1 MFAPQNQQPT
11 VIDAMTGTLQDWYDA
26 VDVALKTS
34 EIIPGNYEYST
45 AISYGSV
52 GDISEGDNTTFD
64 IATDRFR
71 IISLDNSF
79 ITLEQDVTINVPDL
93 SKCVFK
99 EWYIGYKFSG
109 DIIDQYR
116 MFSNTDKVQDVHNAH
131 YEWFMLY
138 NSVSDEAKNNSD
150 CYATLDKIRNKNPLV
165 PGVYCDFSNYT
176 GAVNGVHVTIPL
188 RIPLASFLMLYN
200 LKYFPN
206 WAGKLSVDIY
216 PTYLN
221 LVVAPVVNMNDYS
234 VITRIKTPAVYEED
248 GVTIKTEAVTEKITV
263 KTALEAALNG
273 DYKIDLGFRNIG
285 EKGVNNNILATD
297 STVTST
303 IFTGVTQTTKSCG
316 IKLATYLL
324 KMNVFNALAAKYISV
339 PMMFPIQQVV
349 YKPFTNAMTKTVT
362 NGSKL
367 IAGTDMDIDTAAT
380 IGLRHADS
388 MFIVFRQSDQS
399 RTCFINPQIKYGV
412 NLDGKYYPREN
423 YSTVDD
429 PKHLNML
436 FDALNINNSL
446 LTSIS
451 NDLMTSQQPYRKV
464 YKFAAGATTVT
475 DKTKTLVWN
484 GKDNSNFMIG
494 IPFADNEDFM
504 GGITTT
510 GCVQIQLKGER
521 IGTDNIKSLI
531 FTTPVAIFFE
541 DAILKI
547 RAVKPDAGKQIDI
560 TQASIEQIYANGT

>member
-71 IISLDNSF
+71 IISLDNSY

-93 SKCVFK
+93 SKSVFK
-99 EWYIGYKFSG
+99 KWYIGYKFSG

-138 NSVSDEAKNNSD
+138 NSLSDEAKNNSD
-150 CYATLDKIRNKNPLV
+150 CYATIDKIRNMNPLV
-165 PGVYCDFSNYT
+165 PGVYCDFSSYT
-176 GAVNGVHVTIPL
+176 GAVNNVHVKIPL
-188 RIPLASFLMLYN
+188 RIPIASFLMLYN
-200 LKYFPN
+200 LRYFPN

-216 PTYLN
+216 PTYQN
-221 LVVAPVVNMNDYS
+221 LVIAPVVNMNDFTTAYTTTAT
-234 VITRIKTPAVYEED
+234 VNNV
-248 GVTIKTEAVTEKITV
+248 AVTTDHSIKEAIE
-263 KTALEAALNG
+263 ALLSG
-273 DYKIDLGFRNIG
+273 DYGIDLGFRNIG
-285 EKGVNNNILATD
+285 ESNVNNSISNVDGSAL
-297 STVTST
+297 SCR
-303 IFTGVTQTTKSCG
+303 FTGVTQTTKSCG

-349 YKPFTNAMTKTVT
+349 YKPFTNAMTRTVT
-362 NGSKL
+362 VDGSLK
-367 IAGTDMDIDTAAT
+367 ASTDDNTIDTAAT

-388 MFIVFRQSDQS
+388 MFIVFRQSDYS
-399 RTCFINPQIKYGV
+399 RTCFINPEIKYSV
-412 NLDGKYYPREN
+412 NLDGKYYPRES
-423 YSTVDD
+423 YTTVDD
-429 PKHLNML
+429 SKHINML
-436 FDALNINNSL
+436 FDSLNINNSL

-451 NDLMTSQQPYRKV
+451 NDLMTSQQPYKIVRT
-464 YKFAAGATTVT
+464 FAAGATTAT
-475 DKTKTLVWN
+475 ETKVFN

-510 GCVQIQLKGER
+510 GCVQIQLTGER
-521 IGTDNIKSLI
+521 IGTDNLKNII